1 VKQCDCVAEIEK
13 KAREKLNVTEGGI
26 SNLEL
31 ISGRTF
37 STFSYEEIQGKR
49 KRKKETYI
57 LHSFCPFC
65 GKPYK
70 KKEEEEAKRHE

>member
-1 VKQCDCVAEIEK
+1 MKQCSCVVEIEQ
-13 KAREKLNVTEGGI
+13 KAREKLNAPEGGL
-26 SNLEL
+26 SNIEL
-31 ISGRTF
+31 LSGRTF
-37 STFSYEEIQGKR
+37 STFSYEETYGKR

-70 KKEEEEAKRHE
+70 TEEAKQND

>member
-1 VKQCDCVAEIEK
+1 MKQCDCVAEIEK
-13 KAREKLNVTEGGI
+13 KARETFNVTEGGI
-26 SNLEL
+26 DNLEL

-37 STFSYEEIQGKR
+37 STFSYEEMQGKR

-65 GKPYK
+65 GKPYVK
-70 KKEEEEAKRHE
+70 EEEAK